1 MINIRS
7 LIVLSL
13 FLFLA
18 GCGTYS
24 SFTVKSAPSG
34 ADILVDG
41 KVMGKTPA
49 TIKVPFPENNQLVR
63 EKKIVSVKLKG
74 YKEVKEILCYEGDTC
89 KLLNFELVAEP
100 VSDVAAQVTAP
111 HAELEKKAALEA
123 GIK

>member
-24 SFTVKSAPSG
+24 SFNVKSAPSG

-41 KVMGKTPA
+41 KPMGKTPA
-49 TIKVPFPENNQLVR
+49 IIKVPFPENNQLVR

-74 YKEVKEILCYEGDTC
+74 YKEVKEILCYEGDSG
-89 KLLNFELVAEP
+89 KPLSFELVADPASE
-100 VSDVAAQVTAP
+100 AAARINAP
-111 HAELEKKAALEA
+111 HAEQEKKSAMEA
-123 GIK
+123 SVK